1 MCQLS
6 TKASPDSCNWNKGL
20 SMRAVLSP
28 YHAFIDRLHCHAV
41 DWVPGGSNPTKSSKG
56 RVRAHAMKSIRELR
70 QERGWSQN
78 DLATRLQV
86 HPQAVYLWESGR
98 RIPHVLTLRKLGQ
111 LFGLSSDEIT
121 LIEKQPGGARE

>member
-1 MCQLS
+1 
-6 TKASPDSCNWNKGL
+6 
-20 SMRAVLSP
+20 
-28 YHAFIDRLHCHAV
+28 
-41 DWVPGGSNPTKSSKG
+41 
-56 RVRAHAMKSIRELR
+56 MKSIRELR